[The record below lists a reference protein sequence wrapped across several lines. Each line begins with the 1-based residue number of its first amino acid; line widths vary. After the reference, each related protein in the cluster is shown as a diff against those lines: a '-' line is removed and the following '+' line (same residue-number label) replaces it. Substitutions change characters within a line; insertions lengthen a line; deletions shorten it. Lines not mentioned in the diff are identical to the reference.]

1 MSLWIDL
8 HINENQI
15 LAVGITREDGSISNG
30 TDPDA
35 VSIYRWVYHRE
46 PGKPTIGH
54 VEHRYGDGA
63 TALAAKV
70 LAAIAEHQATA

>member
-8 HINENQI
+8 HVNEDQI
-15 LAVGITREDGSISNG
+15 LAVGITRETDSNG
-30 TDPDA
+30 PDPDA
-35 VSIYRWVYHRE
+35 VNTYRWVYHRE

-54 VEHRYGDGA
+54 VQHRYGDGA

-70 LAAIAEHQATA
+70 LAAIAEHQAV